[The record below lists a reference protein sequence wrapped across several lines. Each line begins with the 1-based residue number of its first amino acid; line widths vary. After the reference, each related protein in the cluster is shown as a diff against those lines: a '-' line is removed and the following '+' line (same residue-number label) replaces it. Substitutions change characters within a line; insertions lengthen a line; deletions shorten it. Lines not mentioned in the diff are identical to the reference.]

1 MISENREFS
10 EKKGVARVSVVGKE
24 KKKKEEEKKSLS
36 IQTVEMNW
44 KVLCHAFTQS
54 LSL

>member
-10 EKKGVARVSVVGKE
+10 EKKGVACISVVGK
-24 KKKKEEEKKSLS
+24 KIS

-44 KVLCHAFTQS
+44 KVLCHAFTES

>member
-1 MISENREFS
+1 MISEKREFS
-10 EKKGVARVSVVGKE
+10 EKKGVAFVSVVGG
-24 KKKKEEEKKSLS
+24 KKNLS

-44 KVLCHAFTQS
+44 KVLCHAFTES

>member
-1 MISENREFS
+1 MISQNREFS
-10 EKKGVARVSVVGKE
+10 EKKGVALLME
-24 KKKKEEEKKSLS
+24 KRNLS

-44 KVLCHAFTQS
+44 KVLCHAFTGS